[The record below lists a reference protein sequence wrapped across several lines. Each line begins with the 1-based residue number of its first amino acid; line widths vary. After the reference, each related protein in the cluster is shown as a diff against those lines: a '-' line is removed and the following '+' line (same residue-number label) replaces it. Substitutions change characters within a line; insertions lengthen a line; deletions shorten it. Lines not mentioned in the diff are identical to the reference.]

1 MRDKVKRFISI
12 LMTALM
18 LVNLMP
24 VGALADGITS
34 GGYQQATV
42 ASTTYGAWVYVYAK
56 LTGTVPGTT
65 ENAHGWY
72 MLGKKWVD
80 NMPDPSGEEMG
91 ALYGY
96 GEISGVSVNSVI
108 NGMQKYTANENITAS
123 AYDSS
128 VSGSG
133 EFGFKICD
141 GATDYVLNNNIK
153 TWHLNLQIDVAK
165 IQGKYTFHF
174 KDQQG
179 NKIKDSVTVT
189 GKWNTEGSYTA
200 PTKINYNG
208 YVYKL
213 TGAATKSYTFNTY
226 QQEHT
231 FYYYNTGERVPY
243 TLKIYYYYESVSD
256 VNLISKDVLSEN
268 PYTEDNIKYGGFYS
282 VTSPTIIGY
291 KPDKLVVDGWMPSH
305 DVTVNVIYT
314 RKNDLR
320 YTVKYLET
328 GTNKKLRNAK
338 TVENQPLHKLVTEEA
353 PDIEGYKLVSESPK
367 SITIIEGTNEI
378 IFYYEKD
385 TFTIKYRKGD
395 HAADTFTEQ
404 EYTAKYDDPTPT
416 FTGNKD
422 GQPGWKF
429 DGWTPEV
436 AETVK
441 GTATYTAQWVP
452 DTKQNVEVIYTTD
465 GNGKLDKSFDPVTQ
479 HVQIVTGKVVKAD
492 GSVIGDDLTTVRA
505 NAPSAG
511 YEFDHWVKVIDENN
525 LQRID
530 AGSDLTN
537 AQARPLLNQED
548 GLYQETVFK
557 AIFRPRTDLSYT
569 VNYYWNGTTT
579 KVADSKTV
587 KKQTF
592 DSTVTESPIGADGY
606 TPVSNDPKKITI
618 GTGNNEITFY
628 YYKNVELTANSDEK
642 TYNGNEQTVKPGY
655 TCSEKNVTFDNIAE
669 PSGKGTDAGEYPVT
683 FAKGTVGKV
692 DTSKKYIVTAAN
704 PGTLTINKRS
714 VVLTSETAS
723 KAYDGT
729 ALEKPVVKVTGDGF
743 VKGEATDIK
752 ATGTITNVG
761 SVTNEITFT
770 KGEKFN
776 EDNYAIEKKEG
787 TLTITAADAEVIVT
801 IAGNTDNVLYDGNSH
816 SVNGYTV
823 KSISNKLY
831 TADDFKFNGTDSVT
845 QTNAGTYPMGLKAE
859 QFSNNN
865 ENFKKVT
872 FVVEDGSLTIRKRSV
887 VLTSET
893 ASKAYDGTALE
904 KPVVKVTGDGFVK
917 GEATDIKATGTI
929 TNVGSVTNEI
939 TFTKGEKFNEDN
951 YAIEKKEGTLTI
963 TAADAEVI
971 VTIAGNTD
979 NVLYDGNSHSVN
991 GYTVKSIS
999 NKLYTA
1005 DDFKFNGT
1013 DSVTQTNAGTYP
1025 MGLKAEQFSNNN
1037 ENFKKVT
1044 FVVEDGSL
1052 TINKLNVVLTS
1063 ETASKTYDG
1072 TALTKP
1078 IVKVTGDGF
1087 VAGEVS
1093 DIKATGSVTH
1103 VSAGEVTNTI
1113 TYTEGTNFKESNYNI
1128 TKTEGKLS
1136 ITPLGGVVVTIKGQT
1151 KTVTYDGEEHT
1162 AWKYD
1167 VIDISDP
1174 LYIKAPD
1181 EVPNFWNKNAK
1192 GARGTDAGTYAM
1204 GWEAAD
1210 FENTNT
1216 NFSNVE
1222 FVVVDG
1228 KLEISKRSVK
1238 LTSASDSK
1246 VYDGNALTNGE
1257 VTVSGD
1263 GFAKDEG
1270 ATYNVTG
1277 SQTVV
1282 GTSDNTFTYT
1292 LNEGTKADN
1301 YTIEKTEGEL
1311 EVTPVT
1317 DKVIVTI
1324 TGKTKTVT
1332 YDGKEHSV
1340 FGYDVTVSN
1349 ALYNP
1354 KKDMQFNGIDED
1366 MTAKGTDAGTYPMG
1380 LEDSDFTNIS
1390 DNFTNVEFVVTDGYV
1405 KINPRAVTLT
1415 SETAGKVYDGTALTK
1430 PEVAVGGDGFVD
1442 GEVTDIK
1449 ATGSVTYVSDGEVTN
1464 TITYTEGEKFNAD
1477 NYDIQK
1483 TEGKLWITAVTA
1495 KVTVTVKEKSG
1506 TATYD
1511 GMNHTVTG
1519 YESMTADNPLYDV
1532 EDSVDETP
1540 TANWA
1545 ANGTDAGEYPVG
1557 IEAGDFEN
1565 TNKNFSNV
1573 TFVVEDGSLTITPAP
1588 ITLQASS
1595 RIKTYDGTPLKADG
1609 YGFSEGNLDLAKDI
1623 ASVILTGSQT
1633 LVGSSESQITEVV
1646 LEKEKNPD
1654 NYKFTFLPG
1663 TLTVTD
1669 GTGEDEKPVDP
1680 AKVITKTHTPKDT
1693 GYNVGETVTFTV
1705 SVTNIYN
1712 EQKEVT
1718 LEEQPGVTFVDPQG
1732 AAIGTKATKTL
1743 EPGEK
1748 WTIQATYTI
1757 TLDDILADGFTNKVK
1772 ANFKGGKSWNAED
1785 YVETRDP
1792 YIELDVTKT
1801 ADVDKAALGQT
1812 ITYTI
1817 TVDYQSNVPGK
1828 KVEVKDPLTGL
1839 ETSFTTEEALE
1850 GKTVTFTTTYTV
1862 AEQDVKNGIVK
1873 NTATVKSELD
1883 NEWMPAD
1890 VETPTFAP
1898 ITIKP
1903 KDVTATYNG
1912 AAITGKDV
1920 EITSG
1925 KLLEGHKLSAAVIG
1939 SGVNAGTYELTLD
1952 PEKIK
1957 IVDANNKDVSEM
1969 YARTILPGKLII
1981 NKRSVLITSQ
1991 SATKTYD
1998 GSALTRPAVTITGD
2012 GFVPGE
2018 LAKAE
2023 ATGSIT
2029 NVGSTPNTI
2038 RYTTTGAFNA
2048 ANYSIALSVGT
2059 LTVTEKPKPE
2069 PRRTFNLTINYVYQ
2083 NGKRAAASYN
2093 RGGLKNGET
2102 FDITSPVI
2110 AGYTAS
2116 ETVVSGTIYNR
2127 DIKVTVIY
2135 TADGVNLDD
2144 YGVPLGLGNITMNV
2158 GDCFE

>member
-72 MLGKKWVD
+72 TLGKKWVD

-189 GKWNTEGSYTA
+189 GKWNTEGQYTA

-587 KKQTF
+587 DKQTF

-606 TPVSNDPKKITI
+606 TPVSTASKTITI
-618 GTGNNEITFY
+618 GTGTNEINFY
-628 YYKNVELTANSDEK
+628 YHKNVELTANSK
-642 TYNGNEQTVKPGY
+642 TETYDGTQKSVSGFTGAPKG
-655 TCSEKNVTFDNIAE
+655 VTFE
-669 PSGKGTDAGEYPVT
+669 GLTTPSATGTDAGTYPVKFEQDKT
-683 FAKGTVGKV
+683 KPGYPLNKV

-704 PGTLTINKRS
+704 PGTLTINKRN
-714 VVLTSETAS
+714 VTLTSAS
-723 KAYDGT
+723 DSKVYDGT
-729 ALEKPVVKVTGDGF
+729 PLTKPVVTVTGEGF
-743 VKGEATDIK
+743 VAGEVTDIK
-752 ATGTITNVG
+752 ATGTITDVG

-770 KGEKFN
+770 KDEKFN

-845 QTNAGTYPMGLKAE
+845 QTNAGTYPMGLKDE

-904 KPVVKVTGDGFVK
+904 KPVVTVTGDGFVA
-917 GEATDIKATGTI
+917 GEVTDIKATGTI

-939 TFTKGEKFNEDN
+939 TFTPVEGKFNANN
-951 YAIEKKEGTLTI
+951 YSIEFAPGTLTI
-963 TAADAEVI
+963 NPVAEVV
-971 VTIAGNTD
+971 VTITGKTET
-979 NVLYDGNSHSVN
+979 VTYDGSEKTAK
-991 GYTVKSIS
+991 GYDVSIS
-999 NKLYTA
+999 NTLYTA
-1005 DDFKFNGT
+1005 NDFTFSGTAEVKGT
-1013 DSVTQTNAGTYP
+1013 DANTYP
-1025 MGLKAEQFSNNN
+1025 MNLKAEQFSNTNK
-1037 ENFKKVT
+1037 NFSKVT
-1044 FVVEDGSL
+1044 FVVEKDGQLVIEKRAVNLSSG
-1052 TINKLNVVLTS
+1052 TV
-1063 ETASKTYDG
+1063 SKTYDG
-1072 TALTKP
+1072 TPLTSDM
-1078 IVKVTGDGF
+1078 VTIEGDGF
-1087 VAGEVS
+1087 IEEEAWDVEA
-1093 DIKATGSVTH
+1093 IGSVKD
-1103 VSAGEVTNTI
+1103 VSEGEVTNTI
-1113 TYTEGTNFKESNYNI
+1113 TFKTSDKFNADNYTI
-1128 TKTEGKLS
+1128 TKTEGKLKV
-1136 ITPLGGVVVTIKGQT
+1136 TP
-1151 KTVTYDGEEHT
+1151 
-1162 AWKYD
+1162 
-1167 VIDISDP
+1167 
-1174 LYIKAPD
+1174 
-1181 EVPNFWNKNAK
+1181 
-1192 GARGTDAGTYAM
+1192 
-1204 GWEAAD
+1204 
-1210 FENTNT
+1210 
-1216 NFSNVE
+1216 
-1222 FVVVDG
+1222 
-1228 KLEISKRSVK
+1228 RSVT
-1238 LTSASDSK
+1238 LTSGSAER
-1246 VYDGNALTNGE
+1246 VYNGEALTKNE
-1257 VTVSGD
+1257 VKVTSGS
-1263 GFAKDEG
+1263 FAEGEG

-1277 SQTVV
+1277 TQTDV
-1282 GTSDNTFTYT
+1282 GTSNNTFTYT
-1292 LNEGTKADN
+1292 LNEGTKANN
-1301 YTIEKTEGEL
+1301 YSIEVVFGKL

-1317 DKVIVTI
+1317 DEVIVTI
-1324 TGKTKTVT
+1324 TGRTDEML

-1349 ALYNP
+1349 TLYNP

-1366 MTAKGTDAGTYPMG
+1366 MTAKGIDAGTYPME
-1380 LEDSDFTNIS
+1380 LTVENFTNKS
-1390 DNFTNVEFVVTDGYV
+1390 DNFSKVTFVVTDGYV

-1415 SETAGKVYDGTALTK
+1415 SETAGKTYDGTALEK
-1430 PEVAVGGDGFVD
+1430 PAVTVGGDGFVE
-1442 GEVTDIK
+1442 GQVKEIK
-1449 ATGSVTYVSDGEVTN
+1449 ATGSVTNAGSVAN
-1464 TITYTEGEKFNAD
+1464 TITFTPN
-1477 NYDIQK
+1477 
-1483 TEGKLWITAVTA
+1483 
-1495 KVTVTVKEKSG
+1495 KE
-1506 TATYD
+1506 
-1511 GMNHTVTG
+1511 
-1519 YESMTADNPLYDV
+1519 
-1532 EDSVDETP
+1532 
-1540 TANWA
+1540 
-1545 ANGTDAGEYPVG
+1545 
-1557 IEAGDFEN
+1557 
-1565 TNKNFSNV
+1565 
-1573 TFVVEDGSLTITPAP
+1573 TF
-1588 ITLQASS
+1588 
-1595 RIKTYDGTPLKADG
+1595 K
-1609 YGFSEGNLDLAKDI
+1609 EGNYA
-1623 ASVILTGSQT
+1623 
-1633 LVGSSESQITEVV
+1633 ITKAE
-1646 LEKEKNPD
+1646 
-1654 NYKFTFLPG
+1654 G
-1663 TLTVTD
+1663 TLTI
-1669 GTGEDEKPVDP
+1669 
-1680 AKVITKTHTPKDT
+1680 A
-1693 GYNVGETVTFTV
+1693 
-1705 SVTNIYN
+1705 
-1712 EQKEVT
+1712 
-1718 LEEQPGVTFVDPQG
+1718 
-1732 AAIGTKATKTL
+1732 
-1743 EPGEK
+1743 
-1748 WTIQATYTI
+1748 
-1757 TLDDILADGFTNKVK
+1757 
-1772 ANFKGGKSWNAED
+1772 
-1785 YVETRDP
+1785 
-1792 YIELDVTKT
+1792 
-1801 ADVDKAALGQT
+1801 
-1812 ITYTI
+1812 
-1817 TVDYQSNVPGK
+1817 
-1828 KVEVKDPLTGL
+1828 
-1839 ETSFTTEEALE
+1839 
-1850 GKTVTFTTTYTV
+1850 
-1862 AEQDVKNGIVK
+1862 
-1873 NTATVKSELD
+1873 
-1883 NEWMPAD
+1883 
-1890 VETPTFAP
+1890 
-1898 ITIKP
+1898 
-1903 KDVTATYNG
+1903 
-1912 AAITGKDV
+1912 
-1920 EITSG
+1920 
-1925 KLLEGHKLSAAVIG
+1925 
-1939 SGVNAGTYELTLD
+1939 
-1952 PEKIK
+1952 
-1957 IVDANNKDVSEM
+1957 
-1969 YARTILPGKLII
+1969 
-1981 NKRSVLITSQ
+1981 KRSVLITSQ

-2029 NVGSTPNTI
+2029 NVGSTPNAI